1 MGCEHRCCCFLG
13 TFSVVGV
20 VAWRL
25 VTVVFG
31 TVSIAFCLEFFCE
44 VVVPGVGL

>member
-1 MGCEHRCCCFLG
+1 LG

-31 TVSIAFCLEFFCE
+31 TVSISFCLEFFCE
-44 VVVPGVGL
+44 VVVEKRRQTTIVG